1 MGSRVFIYK
10 GLESNLLRI
19 RPNVGADEFFSA
31 DEKQDKA
38 DKKFCSVSL
47 SLSLSLSFS
56 LCCFVQSVDLGEN
69 LKLRTL

>member
-47 SLSLSLSFS
+47 SLSLSFS